1 MPGCGRYQLPATGTA
16 LLIPRGLL
24 CLVHAGGDDDCG
36 FCLGTMRTETTGTV
50 LEYCPYWDAMPGNE
64 NSGGWVDVGTQHSS
78 RRRVNYRML

>member
-36 FCLGTMRTETTGTV
+36 FCLGTMGTETTGTV
-50 LEYCPYWDAMPGNE
+50 LEYCGMLC
-64 NSGGWVDVGTQHSS
+64 
-78 RRRVNYRML
+78 RVTKTVVAGLMLERNIQAADE